1 MPLATDDFLDIDD
14 VTPAELDALLD
25 RAAAMKAGP
34 TPDSGTRR
42 WG

>member
-25 RAAAMKAGP
+25 RATAVL
-34 TPDSGTRR
+34 TEVCRDRL
-42 WG
+42 